1 MKKIDHIGIAVPE
14 LNAAVEQ
21 YKTLGFDFHGTEE
34 VAAQKVNTAFFEI
47 GESHLELLEPT
58 APDSPIAKFLDKRGS
73 GIHHICMEVQDIDAE
88 LARLAKTDTRLINEK
103 PVIGAG
109 GHRVAFIHPK
119 STSGV
124 LLELLERKK
133 DGDVQN

>member
-14 LNAAVEQ
+14 LSAAVEQ
-21 YKTLGFDFHGTEE
+21 YKSLGFEFHGIEE
-34 VAAQKVNTAFFEI
+34 VAEQKVNTAFFEI

-58 APDSPIAKFLDKRGS
+58 APESPIAKFLDKRGS
-73 GIHHICMEVQDIDAE
+73 GIHHICVRVDNIDAE
-88 LARLAKTDTRLINEK
+88 LERLSKTDAVLINEK

-124 LLELLERKK
+124 LLELLEQKK
-133 DGDVQN
+133 DAEA